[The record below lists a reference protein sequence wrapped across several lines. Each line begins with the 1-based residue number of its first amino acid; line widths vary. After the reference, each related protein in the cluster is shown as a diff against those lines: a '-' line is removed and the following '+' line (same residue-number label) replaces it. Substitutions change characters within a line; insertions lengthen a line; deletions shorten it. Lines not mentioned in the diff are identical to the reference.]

1 MTLRKTKTL
10 TPTLSRRTGRGSS
23 ELDITA
29 ATGRSYLL
37 FLRRV
42 LARVCKQ
49 TRAPRDLSF
58 ALVGDATM
66 SRLHKQFMAIQG
78 PTDVLTFELDHD
90 ARGRVTSGEVIVCVP
105 EARRQ
110 ARRHGTKVEHE
121 LLLYCLHGILHLTGH
136 DDLDDA
142 AHRKMH
148 RAEDR
153 ILTAI
158 GIGPVFRPVQSPPRP
173 PLKKKSNQKKES
185 PRR

>member
-1 MTLRKTKTL
+1 MTSRKTKTP
-10 TPTLSRRTGRGSS
+10 TPALSRRTGRGSS
-23 ELDITA
+23 NADFRA
-29 ATGRSYLL
+29 QAGREFLP
-37 FLRRV
+37 FLRRM
-42 LARVCKQ
+42 LAHISNQ
-49 TRAPRDLSF
+49 TRVPKHVSF
-58 ALVGDATM
+58 ALVGDTTM
-66 SRLHKQFMAIQG
+66 SKLHQQFLAIPG

-90 ARGRVTSGEVIVCVP
+90 AKGRVTSGEVIVCVP

-110 ARRHGTKVEHE
+110 AKLHGTKIEHE
-121 LLLYCLHGILHLTGH
+121 LLLYCLHGLLHLTGH

-158 GIGPVFRPVQSPPRP
+158 GVGPVFRPPRP
-173 PLKKKSNQKKES
+173 PLMQKPAKKKEL

>member
-1 MTLRKTKTL
+1 MIARIEAVHP
-10 TPTLSRRTGRGSS
+10 TP
-23 ELDITA
+23 A
-29 ATGRSYLL
+29 
-37 FLRRV
+37 
-42 LARVCKQ
+42 
-49 TRAPRDLSF
+49 DLSF

-66 SRLHKQFMAIQG
+66 SRLHQQFMSIAG

-90 ARGRVTSGEVIVCVP
+90 AKGRVTAGEVIVCVP

-110 ARRHGTKVEHE
+110 SKLHGTKIEHE

-136 DDLDDA
+136 NDLDDA
-142 AHRKMH
+142 SHRKMH

-158 GIGPVFRPVQSPPRP
+158 GVGPVFRPARP
-173 PLKKKSNQKKES
+173 PSKKTKKES